1 MTLRRKASVAESLA
15 DEIKRRTGEETITS
29 DLTYDLRR
37 SSRCQSCAAPSCA
50 GADGIIPAVMRQSP
64 QKKGCALRVRDQRCR
79 SQPDFAWEKK
89 QSRFGVP
96 SFGV

>member
-15 DEIKRRTGEETITS
+15 DKIKRRTGR
-29 DLTYDLRR
+29 RR
-37 SSRCQSCAAPSCA
+37 SPLTSLMNCDAVRAANPVPRPHA
-50 GADGIIPAVMRQSP
+50 HVRTGIIPAVMRQSP